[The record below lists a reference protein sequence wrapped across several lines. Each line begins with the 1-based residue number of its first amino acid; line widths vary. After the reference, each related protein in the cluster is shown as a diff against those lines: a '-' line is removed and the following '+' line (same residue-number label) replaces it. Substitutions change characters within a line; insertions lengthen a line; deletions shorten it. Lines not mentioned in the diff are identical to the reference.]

1 MQDGVATAT
10 VWEMT
15 DRRSNS
21 VTVRRQVRPSR
32 SRTGSL
38 VLAAAIVLSL
48 VGLTVYLMRPSQAD
62 APIPAAL
69 GRGSPDAAVVFEEW
83 GDFQ

>member
-1 MQDGVATAT
+1 M
-10 VWEMT
+10 
-15 DRRSNS
+15 
-21 VTVRRQVRPSR
+21 RPGR
-32 SRTGSL
+32 IRTGAL

-48 VGLTVYLMRPSQAD
+48 VGLTVYLMRSSQAD

-69 GRGSPDAAVVFEEW
+69 GKGSPDAPVVFEEW